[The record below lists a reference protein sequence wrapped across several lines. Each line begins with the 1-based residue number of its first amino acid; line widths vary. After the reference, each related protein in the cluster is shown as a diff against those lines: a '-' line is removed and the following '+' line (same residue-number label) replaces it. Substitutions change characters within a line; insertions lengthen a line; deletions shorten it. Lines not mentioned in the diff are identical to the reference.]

1 MTSSVD
7 GSEEILRLKTLCL
20 AHSQVKLPKADEHAA
35 LLFNGLGKFFFKFQF
50 YKYRKRLMKD
60 KLFPYFR
67 CTTC

>member
-35 LLFNGLGKFFFKFQF
+35 LLFNGLGKIFENF
-50 YKYRKRLMKD
+50 YFINIGKGNER
-60 KLFPYFR
+60 
-67 CTTC
+67 